1 MWREGLPER
10 KFVDSNVFLYVL
22 RADPRYGERAKALLG
37 EGRLV
42 TSILVVSQVLAHL
55 ERKRSLNAIP
65 LFLEFLEDHPVEV
78 LPTLFEDFIE
88 ALSYARREGISLK
101 MWDDLIIAAQMKREG
116 IRVVVSNDRDF
127 DRIDWI
133 VRVF

>member
-1 MWREGLPER
+1 MWRGDLPER

-22 RADPRYGERAKALLG
+22 RADPRYGERAKVLLG

-42 TSILVVSQVLAHL
+42 TSTLVISQVLAHL
-55 ERKRSLNAIP
+55 ERKGSLNAIP

-88 ALSYARREGISLK
+88 APELC
-101 MWDDLIIAAQMKREG
+101 
-116 IRVVVSNDRDF
+116 
-127 DRIDWI
+127 
-133 VRVF
+133 